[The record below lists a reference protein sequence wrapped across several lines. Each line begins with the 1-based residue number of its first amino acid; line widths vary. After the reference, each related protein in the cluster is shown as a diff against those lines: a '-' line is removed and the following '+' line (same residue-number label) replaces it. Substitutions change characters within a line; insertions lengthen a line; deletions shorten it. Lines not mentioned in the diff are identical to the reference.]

1 MSRKAF
7 KGREEHIGHE
17 RVLAPLY
24 RAAENDGLHHAYL
37 LEGPSGVGKR
47 QVADLLALT
56 VNCTAEKRSARPCGR
71 CNTCRTIRGGT
82 HPDVVVLEP
91 DPKKASASIPVDAVR
106 EVIRQ
111 AGYHRYGARRR
122 VVIVDPAE
130 AMAESAAN
138 ALLKTL
144 EEPPAGTGFFLVTH
158 NAQALLPTIRSRCQR
173 VRLGA
178 VPTSAI
184 VRWLEARKTD
194 DAEVLAQLAL
204 GCPGRALELSGKGL
218 AARAKLRSQL
228 FEVLHGPIDDVF
240 GFSQALCKGARVDY
254 GRKVDALLHLV
265 EDLLRDVVVIGAGG
279 DAGLLNA
286 DADQD
291 VRGMARRLYPDGVLR
306 CAEAVQDARDQLAI
320 YVSGRLVV
328 DGLLCRIRHALG
340 R

>member
-1 MSRKAF
+1 VSRKAF
-7 KGREEHIGHE
+7 KGREEHIGHD
-17 RVLAPLY
+17 RVLASLY
-24 RAAENDGLHHAYL
+24 RAAEEDALHHAYL
-37 LEGPSGVGKR
+37 LEGPEGVGKR
-47 QVADLLALT
+47 QIADLMALT
-56 VNCTAEKRSARPCGR
+56 VNCTEDRAEKRPCGR
-71 CNTCRTIRGGT
+71 CNTCRTIRDGT
-82 HPDVVVLEP
+82 HPDVLVLEP
-91 DPKKASASIPVDAVR
+91 DPTKASASIPVDAVR

-130 AMAESAAN
+130 AMAEPAAN

-144 EEPPAGTGFFLVTH
+144 EEPPEGTGFFLVTH

-184 VRWLEARKTD
+184 SRWLSSRKVD

-204 GCPGRALELSGKGL
+204 GCPGRALALSGKGL
-218 AARAKLRSQL
+218 TARASLRSQL
-228 FEVLHGPIDDVF
+228 FDVLNGPIDEVF
-240 GFSQALCKGARVDY
+240 GFSQRLCKGGRADY
-254 GRKVDALLHLV
+254 GPKVDALLSLV
-265 EDLLRDVVVIGAGG
+265 EDLLRDVVVVGAGG

-286 DADQD
+286 DASDD
-291 VRGMARRLYPDGVLR
+291 VKAMARRLYPDGVTR
-306 CAEAVQDARDQLAI
+306 CTEAIQDARDQLSV

-328 DGLLCRIRHALG
+328 DSLICRVRQALG

>member
-17 RVLAPLY
+17 RMLEPLY
-24 RAAENDGLHHAYL
+24 RAAESDGLHHAYL
-37 LEGPSGVGKR
+37 LEGPVGVGKR
-47 QVADLLALT
+47 QVADLLAMT
-56 VNCTAEKRSARPCGR
+56 ANCTAPSPSARPCGH
-71 CNTCRTIRGGT
+71 CNTCRTIRDGT
-82 HPDVVVLEP
+82 HPDVMVLEP
-91 DPKKASASIPVDAVR
+91 DASKASATIPVDAVR

-130 AMAESAAN
+130 AMAEPAAN

-173 VRLGA
+173 VRMGA
-178 VPTSAI
+178 VPTGRIA
-184 VRWLEARKTD
+184 RWLEARKVD
-194 DAEVLAQLAL
+194 DAAVLAELAL

-218 AARAKLRSQL
+218 ATRAQLRAQL
-228 FEVLHGPIDDVF
+228 FDVLNGPIDGVF
-240 GFSQALCKGARVDY
+240 EFSQVLCKGARTDY
-254 GRKVDALLHLV
+254 AKRVDALVHLV
-265 EDLLRDVVVIGAGG
+265 EDLLRDVVVVGAGG

-286 DADQD
+286 DAADD
-291 VRGMARRLYPDGVLR
+291 VRAMARRLYPDGVMR
-306 CAEAVQDARDQLAI
+306 CSEAVQDARDQLAV

-328 DGLLCRIRHALG
+328 DGLLCRMRQALG